1 MRWTLCTLWMVIGA
15 TAGGFFLGMGSRD
28 FVALV
33 FLCVDFLAQQELSSS
48 HESVKSLSSF
58 PFSLSLPLPS
68 PSPSPS
74 CSLPLSLGCCD
85 RWGVISRRIKKP
97 GRFNMVFGLAHSAE
111 GCRR

>member
-1 MRWTLCTLWMVIGA
+1 MRWTLCILCMVIGA
-15 TAGGFFLGMGSRD
+15 AAGGFFLGMGSRD

-58 PFSLSLPLPS
+58 PLPLSLPS
-68 PSPSPS
+68 RS
-74 CSLPLSLGCCD
+74 LSLGCCD

-97 GRFNMVFGLAHSAE
+97 GRFNMMDRLAHSAD
-111 GCRR
+111 G